1 MLVGAVV
8 GLIKLER
15 FGALLPKVEGG
26 VRLVV
31 TQVLGKITSIASQ

>member
-15 FGALLPKVEGG
+15 FGVLLPKVEGG
-26 VRLVV
+26 IRLVV
-31 TQVLGKITSIASQ
+31 NTGSGENN